1 MDSGLLTAAITASFA
16 LAGSLLASLIAAVAS
31 LKTQRGQA
39 KNNEELILLKNRL
52 DTDSRDRERQLSGKA
67 ELDKLREP
75 LLRAAEDLRQR
86 IWNIRED
93 NFLTYL
99 HGADAH
105 RRELALLG
113 TMHRFARYWAWQQL
127 LYSRVHL
134 LQFETDQDTK
144 NVGKLV
150 GSIASSFAT
159 DRYSDGLYLI
169 FWREEQRAVAE
180 LMVNTQTDNSIPE
193 VTEFASFARRYKED
207 EERESQ
213 VDFARWLSTFSEDL
227 KSEKV
232 MKSQRL
238 SELEAKLTRLVQ
250 ELETGRTG
258 SLRPEISDQKLP
270 DLIQ

>member
-1 MDSGLLTAAITASFA
+1 MEPALLASVVTASFA
-16 LAGSLLASLIAAVAS
+16 LAASIVASLVAALAS

-39 KNNEELILLKNRL
+39 RNNEELILLKNRL
-52 DTDSRDRERQLSGKA
+52 DRDSSDRERQLSGKA

-75 LLRAAEDLRQR
+75 LLRAADDLRQR

-93 NFLTYL
+93 NFLIYL

-113 TMHRFARYWAWQQL
+113 TMHRFARYWSLQQL
-127 LYSRVHL
+127 LYSRVNL
-134 LQFETDQDTK
+134 LLFETDQDTK

-159 DRYSDGLYLI
+159 DRYADGLYLI

-180 LMVNTQTDNSIPE
+180 LMINIQAHDSVPE
-193 VTEFASFARRYKED
+193 ITEFASFTRRYKQD
-207 EERESQ
+207 EEREFQ
-213 VDFARWLSTFSEDL
+213 TDFARWLATFSEDL

-232 MKSQRL
+232 LKSERL
-238 SELEAKLTRLVQ
+238 KELEGKLTDLVQ
-250 ELETGRTG
+250 ELEKGRTD
-258 SLRPEISDQKLP
+258 SLRPKISD
-270 DLIQ
+270 